1 VNRLP
6 TLKPNEVVRIL
17 ERAGFYIDRT
27 TGSHYIR
34 RHPDGRGPIPVP
46 FHRGPDVKR
55 AVLRSIIRESALTG
69 DEFLSLR

>member
-1 VNRLP
+1 MNRLP

-27 TGSHYIR
+27 TGSHYIL

-46 FHRGPDVKR
+46 FHRGRDIKR
-55 AVLRSIIRESALTG
+55 GVLRSIIQQSGLTR
-69 DEFLSLR
+69 DEFLALR